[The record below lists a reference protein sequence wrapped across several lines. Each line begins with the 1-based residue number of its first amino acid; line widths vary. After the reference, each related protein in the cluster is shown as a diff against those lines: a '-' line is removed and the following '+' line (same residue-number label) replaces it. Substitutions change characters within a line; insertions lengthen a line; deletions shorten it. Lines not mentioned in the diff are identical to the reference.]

1 MAIPDPNTANSYR
14 INFTLAREGDYYG
27 AMNLSGLGV
36 DWGNS
41 VGIRRDGEKLI
52 VTGSGGGGPLG
63 SVVPWGEVEGYTF
76 RAQTQSLVRGQFQHR
91 VVGDNTKWRI
101 SLRADD
107 VLALVDGEQ
116 VRIAIPGNANAWLV
130 GTVASTSA
138 LSSSPGATLLLDLE
152 NITMGSGFNTATNTG
167 WSIYRV
173 GNVLDRVFLDTTVEN
188 GFSLSGAGVPMDKM
202 VLGVPGKVSAA
213 EIAAGTEAEVRLMSP
228 ADVVAIIAAHE
239 TGGGGGGGGGLA
251 SVATDATLTGD
262 GTTGSPLSV
271 ADPFTDAYKVKLD
284 GIQAG
289 AQMNERHVGLP
300 FRTEDGSSADS
311 AGLVSFIKSDN
322 TQWQSGSSTQVAAI
336 EIHPDQYTLA
346 QNPQSDNASYT
357 DWNEF
362 AEDLIQNGGMSI
374 WTFQRIS
381 VSGEGSALTPIV
393 GDRMQVQVDSL
404 TKNSDNNYVLGTLTH
419 LSGFSTSGSGYNW
432 QVVSVFAPP
441 VGADSVIGV
450 LRKTQLPGDV
460 VYTEQLQGK
469 EDDLYFSYTNS
480 ASDTYWI
487 GTMKFFNQT
496 SGAPNNANL
505 IRQPDIA
512 NGSITVAVGR
522 PRTDRDPDHF
532 VQGAEQQASD
542 YVAGQVYYIGDYD
555 DPNVGGVLTLTS
567 GGTVV
572 GTGNSRRIY
581 FTATLSGVTSELTDV
596 SDRGDY
602 WRFGKEEPTKIKI
615 DIPTADVLGGDGR
628 WFRVDGTNVEQATKD
643 AIQGDNETV
652 KLGAQFRVDV
662 TNVDYYVSFSEIGGV
677 PTVRVRIP
685 WGSTPTQQAQQISA
699 DLARLL
705 KPAAWLQVGDFTM
718 DITTNY
724 TLATIGTSRTF
735 TANYAVVGDGTV
747 PTGSVLRDAY
757 VVGEDVHRGQ
767 IARQGFKEESPSIGG
782 KGGTAGQV
790 WTRGSGD
797 YNAGWEDS
805 AAGLP
810 DQSGH
815 NGQFLRTDGS
825 AADWA
830 TPSLLNEYDSGTQTD
845 STNYTNQTDDN
856 AILMPSIGKVG
867 VVETENIDGFG
878 TVYKTDDL
886 LRLIF
891 DYNVNAT
898 VGVAILLRYSD
909 TKPTSG
915 DNARTF
921 GTQALSVS
929 DGSQGSFTAYD
940 QPTDRYWWLALS
952 VVNGTRDLTNRS
964 VRIRANYVA
973 PPSGVQSVTGTDPIS
988 AVTTNG
994 NSVVSLGNVNAN
1006 KVRHAVNPKTADY
1019 TVTASDRGGTILCN
1033 GTFTLTLPD
1042 ISATDIGVGFWFNI
1056 VNSGTGTVTIQ
1067 SHTGQMI
1074 DGSASMAAV
1083 GSNEIQALTT
1093 TAWGIT
1099 CDRTIVTDDS
1109 ILDLAQETRTTADR
1123 GKVLGVASDNENELA
1138 LVTAPSGG
1146 GGLSVSGVD
1155 GLTQRGDTEG
1165 LMTVPGV
1172 VGGQQKPVYNSSK
1185 NLTNSSVGL
1194 GSTSPSASCSFVSG
1208 GTRYELFF
1216 AFNTRNMYVRKGG
1229 TGTVSTATNQLTS
1242 DNTNAAAADAVV
1254 LSNGTIRIVVTDTS
1268 DDKAFLYTYNT
1279 SDDTLT
1285 AVTNVNLQSANGH
1298 PSACVIVPS
1307 GTGYRVYV
1315 GDGVDAIAYAYTAT
1329 ATFTTITADS
1339 SNNITGTASN
1349 IQAMCRAED
1358 VFYIIATSSTTAQAY
1373 TLTGER
1379 NASLDFDRDSANY
1392 HAATAYFDGT
1402 AIFIYDSSDSIFY
1415 AYDAIFPRVLRKDT
1429 IPLLSPA
1436 LSGYR
1441 IRALTNSFAD
1451 VSSDTYADSDVLV
1464 ITADGANGSLMYI
1477 STSIIPFS
1485 AISGTGTIL
1494 ELEASGSQQ
1503 TEIKI
1508 KKSGSKLQA
1517 EKDTLLDS
1525 GVIHVWKIGVG
1536 S

>member
-1 MAIPDPNTANSYR
+1 MAIPDPTQNPYR
-14 INFTLAREGDYYG
+14 INYTLAREGDYYG
-27 AMNLSGLGV
+27 VVNLSGLGV

-152 NITMGSGFNTATNTG
+152 NITTGSGFNTATNTG

-239 TGGGGGGGGGLA
+239 TGGGGGGGGGGLA

-289 AQMNERHVGLP
+289 AQVNERHVGLP
-300 FRTEDGSSADS
+300 FRTEDGSSANS

-346 QNPQSDNASYT
+346 QNPQDDDASYT

-362 AEDLIQNGGMSI
+362 SEDLIQNGGMSI

-404 TKNSDNNYVLGTLTH
+404 TKNDDGNYVLGTLTH
-419 LSGFSTSGSGYNW
+419 LSGFSTSGSGYNF

-441 VGADSVIGV
+441 TGADSVIGV

-480 ASDTYWI
+480 ASDTYWV
-487 GTMKFFNQT
+487 GTMKFYNQT

-505 IRQPDIA
+505 IRQPDIT

-596 SDRGDY
+596 RDRGDY
-602 WRFGKEEPTKIKI
+602 WRLGKEEPTKLRI

-747 PTGSVLRDAY
+747 PTGSALRDAY

-830 TPSLLNEYDSGTQTD
+830 TPSLLNEYDSQTQTD
-845 STNYTNQTDDN
+845 STNYTNQADDN
-856 AILMPSIGKVG
+856 ALVMPAINETG
-867 VVETENIDGFG
+867 VVETETIASFG
-878 TVYKTDDL
+878 TVYKTNASQ
-886 LRLIF
+886 RLIF
-891 DYNVNAT
+891 NYNVDAT
-898 VGVAILLRYSD
+898 VGVAIVLRYSD
-909 TKPTSG
+909 TKPTAG

-921 GTQALSVS
+921 GTQAHSES
-929 DGSQGSFTAYD
+929 DGSDATYTAYD
-940 QPTDRYWWLALS
+940 QPSERYWWLSLS
-952 VVNGTRDLTNRS
+952 VVNGSRDLTSRAI
-964 VRIRANYVA
+964 RIRSAYVA
-973 PPSGVQSVTGTDPIS
+973 PPSGVQSVTGTSPIS
-988 AVTTNG
+988 AVTTDG
-994 NSVVSLGNVNAN
+994 NSVVSLGIVDSSKVHHQVLTKTSNYTISAAN
-1006 KVRHAVNPKTADY
+1006 
-1019 TVTASDRGGTILCN
+1019 RGQTILCN
-1033 GTFTLTLPD
+1033 DTLTITLPD
-1042 ISATDIGVGFWFNI
+1042 IAQSGGGIGDGFWFNL
-1056 VNSGTGTVTIQ
+1056 VNAGTGTVTIQ
-1067 SHTGQMI
+1067 AHTGQTI

-1083 GSNEIQALTT
+1083 GSMEIQALTT

-1099 CDRTIVTDDS
+1099 CDRTIVTDDTV
-1109 ILDLAQETRTTADR
+1109 LDLAQTTRSSADR
-1123 GKVLGVASDNENELA
+1123 GKLLGVASDNENELA
-1138 LVTAPSGG
+1138 LVNAPSGGG
-1146 GGLSVSGVD
+1146 GGLSVSGIE
-1155 GLTQRGDTEG
+1155 GLTQRSSTEG
-1165 LMTVPGV
+1165 LLTVPGV
-1172 VGGQQKPVYNSSK
+1172 VGGNVVPTYDSASDFNPHGTIDF
-1185 NLTNSSVGL
+1185 N
-1194 GSTSPSASCSFVSG
+1194 ASCSFVSG
-1208 GTRYELFF
+1208 GTRYTVLSRQS
-1216 AFNTRNMYVRKGG
+1216 TRHIFVKKGAG
-1229 TGTVSTATNQLTS
+1229 SFTYLTNRLS
-1242 DNTNAAAADAVV
+1242 ADNTNPAGMDAVV
-1254 LSNGTIRIVVTDTS
+1254 LSDGTIRIAVVDFTDN
-1268 DDKAFLYTYNT
+1268 KIYLYTYNT

-1285 AVTNVNLQSANGH
+1285 AVTNVNLQSGNTSQGGL
-1298 PSACVIVPS
+1298 VIVPN

-1315 GDGVDAIAYAYTAT
+1315 SDTDDNALYAYTANASFNT
-1329 ATFTTITADS
+1329 VTADS
-1339 SNNITGTASN
+1339 SNNITGTTDTVGG
-1349 IQAMCRAED
+1349 MCRIGEY
-1358 VFYIIATSSTTAQAY
+1358 FYTIDNISDYGQAY
-1373 TLTGER
+1373 TLAGVREP
-1379 NASLDFDRDSANY
+1379 SLDFDLTSANSQVGS
-1392 HAATAYFDGT
+1392 AFSDGEH
-1402 AIFIYDSSDSIFY
+1402 IFVYDYTDNKFY
-1415 AYDAIFPRVLRKDT
+1415 AYKAYTVRALRKDT

-1436 LSGYR
+1436 LSGYQSKTD
-1441 IRALTNSFAD
+1441 LTSSYAD
-1451 VSSDTYADSDVLV
+1451 VSSDTYESTDVLV
-1464 ITADGANGSLMYI
+1464 ITATGSESGDTWINGV
-1477 STSIIPFS
+1477 TIPFGS
-1485 AISGTGTIL
+1485 IPTGGISIL
-1494 ELEASGSQQ
+1494 LEPGSPEDTVDIRRSGN
-1503 TEIKI
+1503 
-1508 KKSGSKLQA
+1508 KLQA
-1517 EKDTLLDS
+1517 TEQGLSD
-1525 GVIHVWKIGVG
+1525 GAIHVWKIGVG